1 MDYKQKKI
9 VTKLNKVEKV
19 EFARKAPTVVRDLE
33 KLDEKLRKSE
43 AKIDSV
49 FMSYKKAQQDFISII
64 KDVETDRKR
73 LEDDIREISQ
83 AAMDLGVDFNNV
95 KGLKEA
101 QDLSRKLDGLTS
113 DLPKL
118 YDTPK

>member
-1 MDYKQKKI
+1 MTPQKI
-9 VTKLNKVEKV
+9 ATKLNKIEKV

-73 LEDDIREISQ
+73 LEDDIKEISQ

-118 YDTPK
+118 YDKPK